1 MALSSSLRTP
11 FTPSSSVT
19 VPSPSITSDHS
30 LTFSDAP
37 HSSQCSVGTPSL
49 NPPAS
54 LMIKV
59 LFSKSYKKSKTEAK
73 WLGQD
78 HVWQVAEPTQFR
90 NKAKALESPTSL
102 PIFNFPWS
110 YVWSSVLYAFFLLLL
125 ALQVLCL
132 GVFINQ
138 FIFNLV
144 FSLPPKLNLFEWQ
157 LAQNAW
163 STTLNSPY
171 FILVLL
177 SLSLSKIL

>member
-1 MALSSSLRTP
+1 MDGVATSSREIPGTWPTLPMALSSSLRTP

-78 HVWQVAEPTQFR
+78 HMSGRWLSQLSLETRPKLWNHRLHYQYSISPEVMYGLRSSMLFFFSYLLCKFFVW
-90 NKAKALESPTSL
+90 
-102 PIFNFPWS
+102 
-110 YVWSSVLYAFFLLLL
+110 
-125 ALQVLCL
+125 
-132 GVFINQ
+132 
-138 FIFNLV
+138 V
-144 FSLPPKLNLFEWQ
+144 FSETNLYLIWYFHC
-157 LAQNAW
+157 LQN
-163 STTLNSPY
+163 
-171 FILVLL
+171 
-177 SLSLSKIL
+177 